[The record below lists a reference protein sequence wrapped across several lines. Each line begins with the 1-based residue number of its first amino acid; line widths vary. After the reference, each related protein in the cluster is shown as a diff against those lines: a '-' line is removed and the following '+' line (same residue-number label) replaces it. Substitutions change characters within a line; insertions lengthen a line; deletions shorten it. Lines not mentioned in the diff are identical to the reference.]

1 MSEEKERIATFIP
14 NLYRGLLEKTGAIH
28 DVSMYME
35 RINVKNDTREEEC
48 SGKPQPNTAMICI
61 QDIQTQIKNFVKKT
75 GDTISGNL
83 YILKQPE
90 EGVDAAN
97 KEYVDGVFSNVSA
110 ELKALESKLTKCI
123 SSDLDLKLF
132 NIKNLNYPTD
142 GHDAA
147 NKSYVDKK
155 FDIFNN
161 SHLQSIRDIYSKGQI
176 VHSIKKTFFFNPGF
190 VCPRRIHVVA
200 VGLSTSPYKY
210 KIGEKPK
217 LGEVNPI
224 KLYFMVNNE
233 IKSEYP
239 IEKDIQLGY
248 ILKEFSD
255 PIIFEKGDNLMMIME
270 SMLEDVSVNV
280 SFY

>member
-1 MSEEKERIATFIP
+1 MSEEKERAATFIP
-14 NLYRGLLEKTGAIH
+14 NLYRGLLEKTGAIR

-35 RINVKNDTREEEC
+35 RVKDDTCEEEC
-48 SGKPQPNTAMICI
+48 NGKQQPNTTIICI
-61 QDIQTQIKNFVKKT
+61 QDIQNQIKNFVKKT

-90 EGVDAAN
+90 EGAEVAN
-97 KEYVDGVFSNVSA
+97 KEYVDGVFSNMSA
-110 ELKALESKLTKCI
+110 ELKVLESKLYKGV
-123 SSDLDLKLF
+123 SSNLDLKLF

-142 GHDAA
+142 VHDAA

-155 FDIFNN
+155 FDILNK
-161 SHLQSIRDIYSKGQI
+161 SRSIQDIFSKGQI

-190 VCPRRIHVVA
+190 ICPRKIHIVS

-210 KIGEKPK
+210 KIGEKLK

-224 KLYFMVNNE
+224 KLYFMINNE

-248 ILKEFSD
+248 ILKEFND
-255 PIIFEKGDNLMMIME
+255 PIVFEKGDNLMMIME
-270 SMLEDVSVNV
+270 TILEDVSVNV